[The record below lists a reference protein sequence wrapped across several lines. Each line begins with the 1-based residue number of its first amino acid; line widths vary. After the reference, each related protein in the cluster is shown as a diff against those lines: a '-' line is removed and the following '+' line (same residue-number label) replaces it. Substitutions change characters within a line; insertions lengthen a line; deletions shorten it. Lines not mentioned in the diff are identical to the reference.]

1 MGKKSK
7 QNAMLKK
14 MGMAKIIE
22 VITNTILLN
31 QKQCCW
37 GFF

>member
-1 MGKKSK
+1 
-7 QNAMLKK
+7 